1 MDFLNGEYPT
11 IPALQG
17 GVKGYN
23 IKGTPCRKAPPLRA
37 KSFKTLITGT
47 ISNIGFSR
55 PGALLIISLCILLQ
69 SSCSYKVK
77 NDHHKTYSKPQYG
90 VDKFVVVQGYN
101 IHYVEAG
108 EGEPLLLIPGAFSTY
123 RHWNRVI
130 PHLSK
135 HYRLLCLDYLGAGDS
150 DKPRSGFGYTIEE
163 QADLIV
169 KMVETLH
176 ISKIQILGVSYGG
189 AIALNLA
196 ARYPEK
202 VDRIISI
209 EGNGIKHQDIPY
221 RPMKGLLGWP
231 VIGELSIG
239 VIRLG
244 IADRLVAKS
253 VMGKAWEQ
261 MTEAEK
267 KEVVEIVAQN
277 NKTASCVSWHRIS
290 QTIETSRDFSDQAK
304 TIQIPVLYL
313 YGGNSYYHGMAET
326 NAEFL
331 KTHLRNAKI
340 VRLHDGIHDLE
351 LQKPEDVAALV
362 LEFLKGG
369 NTEGQHPHV
378 HLTRPDF

>member
-1 MDFLNGEYPT
+1 LDFLKT
-11 IPALQG
+11 
-17 GVKGYN
+17 V
-23 IKGTPCRKAPPLRA
+23 IKGMIP
-37 KSFKTLITGT
+37 
-47 ISNIGFSR
+47 NIRFSR
-55 PGALLIISLCILLQ
+55 TAYILLIFSWVFLI
-69 SSCSYKVK
+69 SSCSYMVR
-77 NDHHKTYSKPQYG
+77 NDQHKTYLKPKYG

-108 EGEPLLLIPGAFSTY
+108 EGEPILLIPGAFSTY
-123 RHWNRVI
+123 RHWNRII
-130 PHLSK
+130 PYLSK
-135 HYRLLCLDYLGAGDS
+135 QYKLLCIDYLGVGDS

-169 KMVETLH
+169 KMVETLQ
-176 ISKIQILGVSYGG
+176 ISKVQIIGVSYGG

-202 VDRIISI
+202 VDKIISI
-209 EGNGIKHQDIPY
+209 EGNGIKHQGIPY

-231 VIGELSIG
+231 VVGELSTG

-244 IADRLVAKS
+244 LADRLVAKS

-267 KEVVEIVAQN
+267 KEIVEIIAQN
-277 NKTASCVSWHRIS
+277 NKTASAVSWHLIS
-290 QTIETSRDFSDQAK
+290 RTLETSKDFTDQAK
-304 TIQIPVLYL
+304 TIQTPVLYL

-340 VRLHDGIHDLE
+340 VRLNDGIHDLE

-362 LEFLKGG
+362 LEFLKEE
-369 NTEGQHPHV
+369 NTEEQNPRV
-378 HLTRPDF
+378 HLTHPGF